1 MLRGRLPVL
10 ASAFAALLLVAG
22 SILWLTGGHGLASTS
37 TAAVGSPTAT
47 PAASGPNT
55 IKLTGALSMQR
66 AITVTCDVASL
77 PNTYW
82 LSGSYPESKDK
93 DPFQYHYRLTVFIKP
108 YHGAG
113 TYGGPDFSLDVS
125 LSHLA
130 PNPSGDAMPIPDVT
144 YRWADFAGRA
154 TVNAGGLTGTVTQ
167 TLSVPGSSD
176 RVHMSLSWECLR
188 FGF

>member
-1 MLRGRLPVL
+1 
-10 ASAFAALLLVAG
+10 
-22 SILWLTGGHGLASTS
+22 
-37 TAAVGSPTAT
+37 
-47 PAASGPNT
+47 
-55 IKLTGALSMQR
+55 MQR

-93 DPFQYHYRLTVFIKP
+93 DPFQYHYRLTVLIKP
-108 YHGAG
+108 YHGPG

-125 LSHLA
+125 LSHLV
-130 PNPSGDAMPIPDVT
+130 PNPSGDAMPIPDAT

-176 RVHMSLSWECLR
+176 RVHLSLSWECLR